1 MARRYKKVDGGHG
14 HHGGAWKVAYAD
26 FVTAMMALFMVL
38 WLLATTD
45 SASRKEISNYFRSG
59 ILPEGDMAMNHAAQI
74 KPSVIEEASTPPPS
88 EQESS
93 MMSEKQNAAKQ
104 ISDKLGRLAA
114 LDDEMAS
121 VIKNVKIKITPE
133 GVLIETVDEGD
144 NLLFDVS
151 SSKLNEP
158 LQRFLKALA
167 PMIVKVGHPV
177 EINGHTDARQFA
189 SGSKLNNWDLSY
201 QRAASARQI
210 LEQNGV
216 PSSQVTGVFAR
227 ASSQLYDPAN
237 PLAAHNRRLSF
248 LLRINGTDD
257 KVQRV
262 DQIGT
267 SDTQEP
273 VTAPEP
279 PKADAP
285 KTDAQEPAA
294 KEPAATPSDAKPGAK
309 PADAHAHK

>member
-74 KPSVIEEASTPPPS
+74 RPSVIEEAATPPPS
-88 EQESS
+88 DDQATTSDKEST
-93 MMSEKQNAAKQ
+93 AKQ

-114 LDDEMAS
+114 LDDEMAE
-121 VIKNVKIKITPE
+121 VIRNVKIKITPE

-144 NLLFDVS
+144 NLLFETA

-177 EINGHTDARQFA
+177 EINGHTDARAFA
-189 SGSKLNNWDLSY
+189 AGSKLNNWDLSY
-201 QRAASARQI
+201 QRASAARQI

-216 PSSQVTGVFAR
+216 SPGQIIGVFAR
-227 ASSQLYDPAN
+227 ASSQLYEPTN
-237 PLAAHNRRLSF
+237 PLSPHNRRLSF
-248 LLRINGTDD
+248 LLRINGTGDRAQ
-257 KVQRV
+257 KL
-262 DQIGT
+262 DQLGGN
-267 SDTQEP
+267 
-273 VTAPEP
+273 TAGDVAAPTP
-279 PKADAP
+279 DVPTVDAP
-285 KTDAQEPAA
+285 TALADDHEQPVA
-294 KEPAATPSDAKPGAK
+294 KPSDAP
-309 PADAHAHK
+309 AHK